1 MLLLFVYIVIFL
13 MLGLIFLH
21 YKGVINEDFLIKQPK
36 TEKDIKKSICKNL
49 IISVALILSILYLFL
64 KNTINQEQLIIVVL
78 VSFCFVLFVIADI
91 VNDFIKLNSKISSFV
106 NSMVFRVTLVFIL
119 FISFIVSSVVT
130 IPI

>member
-36 TEKDIKKSICKNL
+36 TEKDIKKSICKKL

-64 KNTINQEQLIIVVL
+64 KNTLNQEQLIIVVL
-78 VSFCFVLFVIADI
+78 VSFCFLLFVIADI

>member
-21 YKGVINEDFLIKQPK
+21 YKGVINEDFLTKQPK
-36 TEKDIKKSICKNL
+36 TEKDIKKSICKKL

-64 KNTINQEQLIIVVL
+64 KNTLNQEQLIIVVL

>member
-21 YKGVINEDFLIKQPK
+21 YKGVINEDFLIKQSK

>member
-21 YKGVINEDFLIKQPK
+21 YKRVINEDFLIKQPK
-36 TEKDIKKSICKNL
+36 TEKDIKKSICKKL

-64 KNTINQEQLIIVVL
+64 KNTLNQEQLIIVVL

>member
-36 TEKDIKKSICKNL
+36 TEKDIKKSICKKL

-64 KNTINQEQLIIVVL
+64 KNTLNQEQLIIVVL

-106 NSMVFRVTLVFIL
+106 N
-119 FISFIVSSVVT
+119 IVKSL
-130 IPI
+130 

>member
-36 TEKDIKKSICKNL
+36 TEKDIKKSICKKL
-49 IISVALILSILYLFL
+49 IISVALILSILYFFL
-64 KNTINQEQLIIVVL
+64 KNTLNQEQLIIVVL

-130 IPI
+130 MPI

>member
-21 YKGVINEDFLIKQPK
+21 YKGVINEDFLIKEPK
-36 TEKDIKKSICKNL
+36 TEKDIKKSICKKL

-64 KNTINQEQLIIVVL
+64 KNTLNQEQLIIVVL

>member
-1 MLLLFVYIVIFL
+1 MLLLFVYIIIFL

-36 TEKDIKKSICKNL
+36 TEKDIKKSIYKKL
-49 IISVALILSILYLFL
+49 IISVFLILSMLYLFL
-64 KNTINQEQLIIVVL
+64 TNTLNQDQLIIVVL

-106 NSMVFRVTLVFIL
+106 NSIGFRVILVFML
-119 FISFIVSSVVT
+119 FISFLVSSVV
-130 IPI
+130 ILPI

>member
-36 TEKDIKKSICKNL
+36 TEKDIKKSICKKL
-49 IISVALILSILYLFL
+49 IISVALILSIIYLFL
-64 KNTINQEQLIIVVL
+64 KNTLNQEQLIIVIL

>member
-36 TEKDIKKSICKNL
+36 TEKDIKKSICKKL

-64 KNTINQEQLIIVVL
+64 KNTLNQEQLIIVVL

-106 NSMVFRVTLVFIL
+106 NSMVFRVMLVFIL

>member
-36 TEKDIKKSICKNL
+36 TEKDIKKSICKKL

-64 KNTINQEQLIIVVL
+64 KNTLNQEQLIIVVL

>member
-21 YKGVINEDFLIKQPK
+21 YKGVINEDFFIKQPK
-36 TEKDIKKSICKNL
+36 TEKDIKKSICKKL

-64 KNTINQEQLIIVVL
+64 KNTLNQEQLIIVVL

>member
-21 YKGVINEDFLIKQPK
+21 YKGLINEDFLIKQPK
-36 TEKDIKKSICKNL
+36 TEKDIKKSICKKL
-49 IISVALILSILYLFL
+49 IISVALILSILYFFL
-64 KNTINQEQLIIVVL
+64 KNTLNQEQLIIVVL

>member
-21 YKGVINEDFLIKQPK
+21 YKGVINEDFLIKQPE
-36 TEKDIKKSICKNL
+36 TEKDIKKSICKKL

-64 KNTINQEQLIIVVL
+64 KNTLNQEQLIIVVL

-119 FISFIVSSVVT
+119 FISLIVSSVVT

>member
-21 YKGVINEDFLIKQPK
+21 YKGLINEDFLIKQPK
-36 TEKDIKKSICKNL
+36 TEKDIKKSICKKL

-64 KNTINQEQLIIVVL
+64 KNTLNQEQLIIVVW

>member
-21 YKGVINEDFLIKQPK
+21 YKGVINEDFLIEQPK
-36 TEKDIKKSICKNL
+36 TEKDIKKSICKKL

-64 KNTINQEQLIIVVL
+64 KNTLNQEQLIIVVL

>member
-36 TEKDIKKSICKNL
+36 TEKDIKKSICKKL
-49 IISVALILSILYLFL
+49 IISVALILSILYFFL
-64 KNTINQEQLIIVVL
+64 KNTLNQEQLIIVVL

-106 NSMVFRVTLVFIL
+106 NSMVFRFTLVFIL

-130 IPI
+130 MPI

>member
-36 TEKDIKKSICKNL
+36 TEKDIKKSIRKKL

-64 KNTINQEQLIIVVL
+64 KNTLNQEQLIIVVL

>member
-36 TEKDIKKSICKNL
+36 TEKDIKKSICKKL
-49 IISVALILSILYLFL
+49 IISVALILSILCLFL
-64 KNTINQEQLIIVVL
+64 KNTLNQEQLIIVVL
-78 VSFCFVLFVIADI
+78 VSFCFVPFVIADI

-119 FISFIVSSVVT
+119 FISLIVSSVVT

>member
-21 YKGVINEDFLIKQPK
+21 YKSVINEDFLIKQPK
-36 TEKDIKKSICKNL
+36 TEKDIKKSICKKL

-64 KNTINQEQLIIVVL
+64 KNTLNQEQLIIVVL

>member
-21 YKGVINEDFLIKQPK
+21 YKGLINEDFLIKQPK
-36 TEKDIKKSICKNL
+36 TEKDIKKSICKKL

-64 KNTINQEQLIIVVL
+64 KNTLNQEQLIIVVL

>member
-36 TEKDIKKSICKNL
+36 TEKDIKKSICKKL

-64 KNTINQEQLIIVVL
+64 KNTLNQEQLIIVVW

>member
-36 TEKDIKKSICKNL
+36 TEKDIKKSICKKL

-64 KNTINQEQLIIVVL
+64 KNTLNQEQLIIVVL

-106 NSMVFRVTLVFIL
+106 NNMVFRVTLVFIL

>member
-1 MLLLFVYIVIFL
+1 M
-13 MLGLIFLH
+13 
-21 YKGVINEDFLIKQPK
+21 INEDFLIKQPK
-36 TEKDIKKSICKNL
+36 TEKDIKKPICKKL
-49 IISVALILSILYLFL
+49 IISVALILSILYFFL
-64 KNTINQEQLIIVVL
+64 KNTLNQEQLIIVVL

>member
-36 TEKDIKKSICKNL
+36 TEKDIKKSICKKL

-64 KNTINQEQLIIVVL
+64 KNTLNQEQLIIVVL

-106 NSMVFRVTLVFIL
+106 NSMVFRVTLIFIL

>member
-13 MLGLIFLH
+13 ILGLIFLH

-36 TEKDIKKSICKNL
+36 TEKDIKKSICKKL
-49 IISVALILSILYLFL
+49 IISVALILSIIYFFL
-64 KNTINQEQLIIVVL
+64 KNTLNQEQLIIVVL

>member
-36 TEKDIKKSICKNL
+36 TEKDIKKSICKKL

-64 KNTINQEQLIIVVL
+64 KDTLNQEQLIIVVL

>member
-36 TEKDIKKSICKNL
+36 TEKDIKKSICKKL

-64 KNTINQEQLIIVVL
+64 KNTLNQEQLIIVVL

-119 FISFIVSSVVT
+119 FISLIVSSVVT

>member
-36 TEKDIKKSICKNL
+36 TEKDIKKSICKKL

-64 KNTINQEQLIIVVL
+64 KNTLNQEQLIIVVL

-91 VNDFIKLNSKISSFV
+91 VNNFIKLNSKISSFV

>member
-36 TEKDIKKSICKNL
+36 TEKDIKKSICKKL
-49 IISVALILSILYLFL
+49 IISVALILSILYFFL
-64 KNTINQEQLIIVVL
+64 KNTLNQEQLIIVVL